1 MAAGDFLIA
10 LENTDEIQLITT
22 GRVTG
27 TQTSRPVWYVQQA
40 GRLYLLPVRGSDSQ
54 WYKNVLRTP
63 AIRLAADGVQ
73 LSTMAMPVTDPDV
86 VARIAEA
93 FRAKYGRDDV
103 ARYYPHADVA
113 VEIPL
118 G

>member
-1 MAAGDFLIA
+1 MAASDFLIA
-10 LENTDEIQLITT
+10 LENTDEIQLTTT

-27 TQTSRPVWYVQQA
+27 QQTSRPVWYVQQA

-73 LSTMAMPVTDPDV
+73 LSAEATAVTDPKV
-86 VARIAEA
+86 VARVVEG

>member
-1 MAAGDFLIA
+1 
-10 LENTDEIQLITT
+10 
-22 GRVTG
+22 
-27 TQTSRPVWYVQQA
+27 
-40 GRLYLLPVRGSDSQ
+40 
-54 WYKNVLRTP
+54 
-63 AIRLAADGVQ
+63 
-73 LSTMAMPVTDPDV
+73 VTDPKV
-86 VARIAEA
+86 VARVVEG